1 MGVYK
6 AKSGKTKDGRVC
18 FFRVRYQDIDGRNAQ
33 YKSGKFAT
41 KKEAEDAELKFR
53 LKIHRHENMDKI
65 TLDEMID
72 IFIENRT
79 STIEVK
85 PTTLYNYGNK
95 RIHLKSLL
103 NIKLKDFNIN
113 HYDNWKKQ
121 MNETNIST
129 RYKNDILKFLKSV
142 LNFAMTWYDFNLNKV
157 YNKMTKF
164 SNASDIPKEMMYFT
178 YDQWKQFISVEDDLQ
193 KRVMFEI
200 LYYCGLRKGEL
211 RGLTWRNVD
220 LVNKT
225 LSVKKQITDRG
236 DSVKEF
242 QFSTPKTKSSI
253 RTLQLNK
260 VLLNDLKTLKNEVS
274 KDYGFNDDYFVI
286 GDAFPVASNT
296 ITSRK
301 KRNCKLANVPQ
312 IRIHDFRHSCASL
325 LVNNGANITVVAKY
339 LGHTKIEETLNT
351 YTHLF
356 NSALNEVVELIDKLE
371 NKG

>member
-6 AKSGKTKDGRVC
+6 AKSGKTKDGRVW

-41 KKEAEDAELKFR
+41 KKEAEDAELEFR

-95 RIHLKSLL
+95 RTHLKSLL

-225 LSVKKQITDRG
+225 LSVKKQITGRG
-236 DSVKEF
+236 GSVKEF

-253 RTLQLNK
+253 RTLPLNK
-260 VLLNDLKTLKNEVS
+260 LLLNDLKLLKKKRS
-274 KDYGFNDDYFVI
+274 KEHEFNDNYFVI
-286 GDAFPVASNT
+286 GDAFPVGSNT

-301 KRNCKLANVPQ
+301 NRNCKLAGVPQ

-356 NSALNEVVELIDKLE
+356 NSVLNEVVNLIDKLE
-371 NKG
+371 

>member
-6 AKSGKTKDGRVC
+6 AKEGKTKDGRIW
-18 FFRVRYQDIDGRNAQ
+18 FFKLRYQDMDGRNKQ
-33 YKSGKFAT
+33 YKSGKYAT
-41 KKEAEDAELKFR
+41 KKEAEDAELEFR

-65 TLDEMID
+65 TIDEMID

-85 PTTLYNYGNK
+85 PTTLYNYSNK
-95 RIHLKSLL
+95 RTHLKSLL

-157 YNKMTKF
+157 YNKITKF
-164 SNASDIPKEMMYFT
+164 NDASDIPKEMMYFT
-178 YDQWKQFISVEDDLQ
+178 YDQWKQFISVETNLQ
-193 KRVMFEI
+193 SKVMFEI

-211 RGLTWRNVD
+211 RGLTWSD
-220 LVNKT
+220 IDFVNKT
-225 LSVKKQITDRG
+225 LSVKKQITGRG
-236 DSVKEF
+236 GSVKEF
-242 QFSTPKTKSSI
+242 QFSTPKTKRSI
-253 RTLQLNK
+253 RNLPLNK
-260 VLLNDLKTLKNEVS
+260 LLLNDLKLLKKERS
-274 KDYGFNDDYFVI
+274 KEHEFNDNYFVI
-286 GDAFPVASNT
+286 GDAFPVGSNT
-296 ITSRK
+296 ITSIK
-301 KRNCKLANVPQ
+301 NRNCKLAGVPQ

-356 NSALNEVVELIDKLE
+356 NSVLNEVVNLIDKLE
-371 NKG
+371 

>member
-6 AKSGKTKDGRVC
+6 AKSGKTKDGRVW

-41 KKEAEDAELKFR
+41 KKEAEDAELEFR
-53 LKIHRHENMDKI
+53 LKIHRHKNMDKI
-65 TLDEMID
+65 TLDEMIN
-72 IFIENRT
+72 IFVENRT

-95 RIHLKSLL
+95 RTHLKSLL

-157 YNKMTKF
+157 YNKMIKI

-178 YDQWKQFISVEDDLQ
+178 YYQWKQFISVETNLQ
-193 KRVMFEI
+193 SKVMFEI

-236 DSVKEF
+236 GSVKEF
-242 QFSTPKTKSSI
+242 
-253 RTLQLNK
+253 
-260 VLLNDLKTLKNEVS
+260 
-274 KDYGFNDDYFVI
+274 
-286 GDAFPVASNT
+286 
-296 ITSRK
+296 
-301 KRNCKLANVPQ
+301 
-312 IRIHDFRHSCASL
+312 
-325 LVNNGANITVVAKY
+325 
-339 LGHTKIEETLNT
+339 
-351 YTHLF
+351 
-356 NSALNEVVELIDKLE
+356 
-371 NKG
+371 